1 LQGFAVGIGPP
12 GIDETD
18 QELTDILGADTNLI
32 YHFIG
37 EGKTFTQG
45 RIAELIIASGIP
57 ANRVDD
63 VLRLMVYS
71 GFLGIHIQDNGVKY
85 IFDVRYDMKLM
96 QVLIS
101 KAGADVSYALNPAF
115 DARLNFRG
123 LVEIATALPPDSGF
137 EACRHFPITR
147 PQQLPPNTVCTDP
160 LYQRPQSESV
170 SPRIGARASRK

>member
-1 LQGFAVGIGPP
+1 MQGFAVGIGPP

-18 QELTDILGADTNLI
+18 QELTDILGADTSLI

-37 EGKTFTQG
+37 EGKTFTQS

-63 VLRLMVYS
+63 VLRLMVYY
-71 GFLGIHIQDNGVKY
+71 GFLSIHIQDNGVKY

-115 DARLNFRG
+115 DARLNF
-123 LVEIATALPPDSGF
+123 
-137 EACRHFPITR
+137 
-147 PQQLPPNTVCTDP
+147 
-160 LYQRPQSESV
+160 
-170 SPRIGARASRK
+170 